1 MGAAG
6 SQRVHGA
13 ATHNVYCFPTARL
26 LVHDRHDQTD
36 ERCDC
41 THAKYSAPE
50 SCQSQERRRRLHVP
64 CPIIRDH
71 HTGIQGRG
79 GDSGND
85 LEGTG
90 FSLTSASLLP
100 CMSPVLA
107 WVLEDW
113 TLPLDSTCALPSQEA
128 DDVQIY
134 LAMEEK
140 EDKSAFKAQ
149 NLISTFDQSFYKMSY
164 TIHPAGIPGEAQGK
178 SSNESW
184 AGKQACKDYP
194 DAALKPNIIM
204 TTMDGQ

>member
-1 MGAAG
+1 M
-6 SQRVHGA
+6 SW
-13 ATHNVYCFPTARL
+13 T
-26 LVHDRHDQTD
+26 
-36 ERCDC
+36 
-41 THAKYSAPE
+41 
-50 SCQSQERRRRLHVP
+50 
-64 CPIIRDH
+64 
-71 HTGIQGRG
+71 
-79 GDSGND
+79 
-85 LEGTG
+85 LEG
-90 FSLTSASLLP
+90 
-100 CMSPVLA
+100 
-107 WVLEDW
+107 W
-113 TLPLDSTCALPSQEA
+113 TLPFDAICAFLDRRADAL
-128 DDVQIY
+128 QIY